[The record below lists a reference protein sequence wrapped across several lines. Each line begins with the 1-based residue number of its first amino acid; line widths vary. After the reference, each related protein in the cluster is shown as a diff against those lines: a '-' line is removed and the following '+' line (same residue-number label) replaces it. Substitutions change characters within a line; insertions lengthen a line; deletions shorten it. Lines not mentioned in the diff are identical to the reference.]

1 MNPQT
6 PKKAGFGQVVKTV
19 VFAMLMIGRKDS
31 RTEDGAT
38 VTVAQIFIGAI
49 IGFVLL
55 IAGLILLVNLIA
67 K

>member
-1 MNPQT
+1 MSPQT
-6 PKKAGFGQVVKTV
+6 PRKAGFGQVVKTV

-38 VTVAQIFIGAI
+38 ITVAQIFIGAI